1 MSKLHVGK
9 RTRFSVLTYDNSI
22 VNFNIIFWR
31 SVVLKDSL
39 DWEYISGIHTLGE
52 SELKVF
58 FKHSG
63 MKKRLSQR
71 QGLIGKIGFSAI
83 SKLPHGILVTSL

>member
-9 RTRFSVLTYDNSI
+9 RTRFSVLTHDNSV
-22 VNFNIIFWR
+22 VNFNVIFWR
-31 SVVLKDSL
+31 SVVSKDSL
-39 DWEYISGIHTLGE
+39 DWEYISGTHTLGE

-63 MKKRLSQR
+63 MNTRLSQR
-71 QGLIGKIGFSAI
+71 QGLSG
-83 SKLPHGILVTSL
+83 KLPHGILVTSL